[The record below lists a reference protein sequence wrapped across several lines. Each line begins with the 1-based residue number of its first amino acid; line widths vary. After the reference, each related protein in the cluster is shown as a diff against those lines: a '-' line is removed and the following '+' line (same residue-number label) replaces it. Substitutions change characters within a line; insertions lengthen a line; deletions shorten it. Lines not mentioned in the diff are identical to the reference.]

1 MASRNNSEEIN
12 FQPYIDTVKN
22 GKIPWNIF
30 VKTMEDLS
38 YTDINRLKCLN
49 AVLLMELSMSHS
61 DMDRLKYLNKILLT
75 ELMNFLQ
82 RDNDSQNEHFDLED
96 SGTNL
101 YEETFE
107 SILNETSN
115 NSDIQTLITGE
126 TEIKKEN
133 SISTIVEEPTE
144 QNPATPNA
152 KRFLCH
158 VCNKKYDLYFH
169 LKQHIK
175 NAHEK
180 NERLNT

>member
-1 MASRNNSEEIN
+1 MASSNNSEEIN

-22 GKIPWNIF
+22 GEIPWNIF

-49 AVLLMELSMSHS
+49 AVLLLELTMSHS

-101 YEETFE
+101 DEETFE
-107 SILNETSN
+107 PILNETSN
-115 NSDIQTLITGE
+115 DSGIQTLITGKN
-126 TEIKKEN
+126 EIKIEN
-133 SISTIVEEPTE
+133 SISTIIEEPTE
-144 QNPATPNA
+144 QIQSTYNA
-152 KRFLCH
+152 KIGLPKF
-158 VCNKKYDLYFH
+158 
-169 LKQHIK
+169 
-175 NAHEK
+175 
-180 NERLNT
+180 